1 MDRVFRRGAPPRISS
16 KKRPSEGAFFL
27 VSISTDYRDLWFT
40 GHGRTIKELHENG
53 KHSRCH
59 SSQQTWVGR
68 AGDANPA
75 LPLLQTRLNA
85 CRASAFGLRRKVG
98 GGAESWQSPL
108 CEASADRF
116 GKSASAFT
124 RVKA

>member
-1 MDRVFRRGAPPRISS
+1 MKTENILDVIHPNKPGLDEPEMRTLHCPYC
-16 KKRPSEGAFFL
+16 K
-27 VSISTDYRDLWFT
+27 RDLT
-40 GHGRTIKELHENG
+40 R
-53 KHSRCH
+53 
-59 SSQQTWVGR
+59 VGPPHL
-68 AGDANPA
+68 AYGE
-75 LPLLQTRLNA
+75 
-85 CRASAFGLRRKVG
+85 KWG